1 MQISVIIVNYNVKH
15 FLEQCLYSVQK
26 ALLGV
31 VSEVVVIDNNS
42 TDNSLS
48 YLQPRFPGIEFIRNS
63 ENLGFA
69 KACNQG
75 LARAKGEFV
84 LFLNPDTILP
94 ENCIK
99 KCIAFLQQHPDA
111 GALGVRMLDG
121 RGKFLKESKRS
132 FPSPLTSLYKLFGLA
147 KLFPRS
153 RTFSR
158 YHLGFLDE
166 NQNHEVDVLA
176 GAFIMARTSI
186 MKSTGGFDETF
197 FMYGED
203 VDLSYRIQKAG
214 HKNYYFA
221 ETCIIHFKGE
231 STRKASMNYVRMF
244 YTAMSLFVHK
254 HYGGSRAGIFNFW
267 FQSLIAAI
275 RPPGL

>member
-31 VSEVVVIDNNS
+31 ESEVMVIDNNS

-48 YLQPRFPGIEFIRNS
+48 YLQPRFPGIEFIFNS

-121 RGKFLKESKRS
+121 RGKFLKE
-132 FPSPLTSLYKLFGLA
+132 
-147 KLFPRS
+147 
-153 RTFSR
+153 
-158 YHLGFLDE
+158 
-166 NQNHEVDVLA
+166 
-176 GAFIMARTSI
+176 
-186 MKSTGGFDETF
+186 
-197 FMYGED
+197 
-203 VDLSYRIQKAG
+203 
-214 HKNYYFA
+214 
-221 ETCIIHFKGE
+221 
-231 STRKASMNYVRMF
+231 
-244 YTAMSLFVHK
+244 
-254 HYGGSRAGIFNFW
+254 
-267 FQSLIAAI
+267 
-275 RPPGL
+275 